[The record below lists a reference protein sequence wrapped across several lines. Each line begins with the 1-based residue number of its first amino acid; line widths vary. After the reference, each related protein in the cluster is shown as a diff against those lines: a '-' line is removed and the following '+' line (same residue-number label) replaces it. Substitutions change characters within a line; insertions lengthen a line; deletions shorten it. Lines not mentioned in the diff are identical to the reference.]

1 MASSTEE
8 NYLKALFNLMNA
20 DGEMALSDLGRELEV
35 SKPTVNSMMKN
46 LSAKGRVDHQKY
58 KPIKLTAKGKKYAA
72 MIVRKHRLTEMFLVE
87 KMGFGWEEVHDVAE
101 QIEHIQSERFF
112 SRMDEILGFPSVD
125 PHGSPIPDENGKIPK
140 VNHIQLS
147 ACAAG
152 SKVRFAALQHSPRE
166 LLDFLNSKELR
177 LGLHLEILNVVE
189 FDGSVEVR
197 YHGHKSELL
206 SMKVAESIMVQ
217 EILKNHP

>member
-46 LSAKGRVDHQKY
+46 LSAKGLVDHQKY

-87 KMGFGWEEVHDVAE
+87 KMGFGWEEVHDV
-101 QIEHIQSERFF
+101 
-112 SRMDEILGFPSVD
+112 
-125 PHGSPIPDENGKIPK
+125 
-140 VNHIQLS
+140 
-147 ACAAG
+147 
-152 SKVRFAALQHSPRE
+152 
-166 LLDFLNSKELR
+166 
-177 LGLHLEILNVVE
+177 VVSYE
-189 FDGSVEVR
+189 YE
-197 YHGHKSELL
+197 
-206 SMKVAESIMVQ
+206 A
-217 EILKNHP
+217 